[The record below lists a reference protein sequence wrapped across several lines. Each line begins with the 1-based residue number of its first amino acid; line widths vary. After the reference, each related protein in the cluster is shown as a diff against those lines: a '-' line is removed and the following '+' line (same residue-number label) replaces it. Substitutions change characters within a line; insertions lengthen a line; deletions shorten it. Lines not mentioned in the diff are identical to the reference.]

1 MSTPDYSSLVGRKGE
16 DKIIV
21 ETYNLISVV
30 KLRFRKNNKE
40 VSALVFTSD
49 RYAGNS

>member
-21 ETYNLISVV
+21 EKHLLASELKSGDV
-30 KLRFRKNNKE
+30 E
-40 VSALVFTSD
+40 V
-49 RYAGNS
+49 R